1 MRLYSILNTL
11 ILEAASDAEVGDAIV
26 KHERVKIRYKEDDG
40 SYSTRYIES
49 YVLGNS
55 KKDNK
60 IVRVYQYAGDTE
72 TELGWKTLLLD
83 KIMDWDPLNE
93 IPFTSP
99 ISNRIGNIPR
109 YNQSGDRTMTRIYK
123 QAKF

>member
-1 MRLYSILNTL
+1 MRLYSILNRL

-26 KHERVKIRYKEDDG
+26 KHERVKIRYREDDG

-83 KIMDWDPLNE
+83 KIVDWEPLNE
-93 IPFTSP
+93 IPFNTP
-99 ISNRIGNIPR
+99 ISNRISNIPK